1 MFSSMF
7 KKTPRPIDETFHH
20 RSQEEEE
27 LDKMPLK
34 FDIAKVGNVE
44 RPIVYFCRPKSMS
57 LADFV
62 RDNPILGE
70 IQDNY
75 NMQ

>member
-1 MFSSMF
+1 
-7 KKTPRPIDETFHH
+7 
-20 RSQEEEE
+20 
-27 LDKMPLK
+27 MPLK

>member
-1 MFSSMF
+1 MHTTDDS
-7 KKTPRPIDETFHH
+7 
-20 RSQEEEE
+20 EE
-27 LDKMPLK
+27 DKMPLK

-44 RPIVYFCRPKSMS
+44 RPIVYFTRPKHMS

-62 RDNPILGE
+62 RENPILGE

>member
-1 MFSSMF
+1 MF
-7 KKTPRPIDETFHH
+7 KKTSDSKDIHHHSNTDNDEA
-20 RSQEEEE
+20 
-27 LDKMPLK
+27 DKMPLK

-44 RPIVYFCRPKSMS
+44 RPIVYFTRPKSMS

>member
-1 MFSSMF
+1 MF
-7 KKTPRPIDETFHH
+7 KKVSDKTANNPHSIPEDDEA
-20 RSQEEEE
+20 
-27 LDKMPLK
+27 DKMPLK

-44 RPIVYFCRPKSMS
+44 RPIVYFTRPKNMS

-70 IQDNY
+70 I
-75 NMQ
+75 